1 MSLGKPSENLK
12 EDRAVSTKLFDLTGK
27 VAVVTGGGA
36 NGGIGHAIALGF
48 AQNGAD
54 VVVADIDEEG
64 AKLTGEEIE
73 RLGRKTLVVRFDIS
87 DPESV
92 ASLFSAADD
101 AFGKVDILVNVPFA
115 FPERMQP
122 HELSLAGWN
131 KTLAVSLNGYFY
143 CAQQAIRRMLDQGG
157 GVILNIGSIAG
168 MSGMGRG
175 NFPYSVA
182 KGGVVQ
188 MTRELAVEY
197 ARRGIRVNAILP
209 AQVMTP
215 GFRKGLVE
223 DPRFGKKLQE
233 RLISGIPLGR
243 MLDPEDFV
251 GAALLL
257 CTDAGAAIT
266 GALLPVDGGNL
277 AMNAGGN
284 HTWPV
289 E

>member
-1 MSLGKPSENLK
+1 MS
-12 EDRAVSTKLFDLTGK
+12 TQLFDLAGK
-27 VAVVTGGGA
+27 VAVVTGAGA

-54 VVVADIDEEG
+54 IVAADIDHEG
-64 AKLTGEEIE
+64 AKATGQEIE
-73 RLGRKTLVVRFDIS
+73 KLGRKALVVHFDIS
-87 DPESV
+87 DPDSV
-92 ASLFSAADD
+92 AALFAAADG

-115 FPERMQP
+115 FPERLQP
-122 HELSLAGWN
+122 HELSLAAWN

-143 CAQQAIRRMLDQGG
+143 CAQHALRRMLAQGG
-157 GVILNIGSIAG
+157 GVILNIGSIA
-168 MSGMGRG
+168 SVSALGRG

-182 KGGVVQ
+182 KGGVAQ
-188 MTRELAVEY
+188 LTRELAVEY

-215 GFRKGLVE
+215 GFRKGLIE

-233 RLISGIPLGR
+233 RLIAGIPLGR
-243 MLDPEDFV
+243 MLEPEDFV

-257 CTDAGAAIT
+257 CSDAGAAIT

>member
-1 MSLGKPSENLK
+1 MST
-12 EDRAVSTKLFDLTGK
+12 DLFDLTGK

-48 AQNGAD
+48 ARHGAD
-54 VVVADIDEEG
+54 IVAADIDHEG
-64 AKLTGEEIE
+64 ARATGQEIE
-73 RLGRKTLVVRFDIS
+73 ALGRKALAVQFDIS
-87 DPESV
+87 SPESV
-92 ASLFSAADD
+92 AALFGAVDE
-101 AFGKVDILVNVPFA
+101 AFGRVDILVNVPFA
-115 FPERMQP
+115 FPERSRP
-122 HELSLAGWN
+122 HELSHGAWN

-143 CAQQAIRRMLDQGG
+143 CAQQAIRRMLAQEGK
-157 GVILNIGSIAG
+157 GVVLNIGSIAG

-188 MTRELAVEY
+188 LTRELAVEY
-197 ARRGIRVNAILP
+197 AREGIRVNAILP

-215 GFRKGLVE
+215 GFRKGLLD
-223 DPRFGKKLQE
+223 DPRFGEKLQQ
-233 RLISGIPLGR
+233 RIISGIPLGR
-243 MLDPEDFV
+243 MMEPDDFV
-251 GAALLL
+251 GASLLL
-257 CTDAGAAIT
+257 CSDAGSAIT
-266 GALLPVDGGNL
+266 GVLLPVDGGNL